1 MQPKCVHKCQHMHT
15 YAVHNHQGY
24 LESAHSV
31 CCFILPLSNSLT
43 LLCMYV
49 CVCVVKCMGLLIF
62 SSCVE
67 GIVGR

>member
-1 MQPKCVHKCQHMHT
+1 MQPKCVHKCQHMHM

-49 CVCVVKCMGLLIF
+49 CVCREMHGAADFQQLC
-62 SSCVE
+62 
-67 GIVGR
+67 